1 MSDNTYMT
9 ILSFDLGIKNM
20 GACALSDKCEIIEWT
35 LLTLDSKKISD
46 VALCLDSWISA
57 TLLDRDETNVIV
69 VLECQPWRNHQT
81 TRLFTVM
88 ETYFTVAYPS
98 FVIRK
103 VSSNCKWKYLKRPV
117 PSSYHERKR
126 QIVEHCK
133 LLLKDSALLDWFESQ
148 IKKDDLADAYVQ
160 ALYVYVI
167 DAKGTF
173 S

>member
-1 MSDNTYMT
+1 M

-20 GACALSDKCEIIEWT
+20 GACALNDECEIIEWT

-46 VALCLDSWISA
+46 VVLCLDTWISC
-57 TLLDRDETNVIV
+57 TLVDNEKNVIV
-69 VLECQPWRNHQT
+69 VLECQPWKNHQT

-103 VSSNCKWKYLKRPV
+103 VCSNSKWKYLNRAV
-117 PSSYHERKR
+117 PSSYHERKH

-133 LLLKDSALLDWFESQ
+133 RIIHDSEWLDWFESQ

-167 DAKGTF
+167 DVKGTF